1 MREIMHNIPS
11 CKREKMGEEK
21 ETNGYVWRTKRVRP
35 MKKKNNKDVLDKSQS
50 IIRLG
55 HISIG

>member
-1 MREIMHNIPS
+1 
-11 CKREKMGEEK
+11 MGEEK